1 MGSAEGAGPPA
12 TRGKDGEFEAGRI
25 AICGDGGS
33 GLRFHPRVGGDLRLG
48 LWPTA
53 GRAFTTV
60 SFERRIADA
69 EQFGDALGEPGD
81 ASFRH

>member
-12 TRGKDGEFEAGRI
+12 TRGKDT
-25 AICGDGGS
+25 GS
-33 GLRFHPRVGGDLRLG
+33 LRQIGLRYAVTGALAFGFTLGGDLRLG

-60 SFERRIADA
+60 SFENDGLD
-69 EQFGDALGEPGD
+69 EL
-81 ASFRH
+81 